1 MKNIKKNNKKH
12 LIFFISFIIAF
23 IMLITNVSWTYDK
36 L

>member
-1 MKNIKKNNKKH
+1 MKTVKMKKKKKM
-12 LIFFISFIIAF
+12 IFFISFIIAF